1 MTYSQWGRIQESTQ
15 SLPGVRQ
22 VSTAGHDGLMLT
34 CEAARRLGLSPEVI
48 TLR

>member
-15 SLPGVRQ
+15 SLPDVRQ

-34 CEAARRLGLSPEVI
+34 CEAARRLGLSSEVI